1 MYYKFLR
8 RNATTTLF
16 VIGRHFEM
24 LDGKFFYLLPIFS
37 MILLVP
43 ITTVE
48 ASHNPNLYVSAENSQ
63 FNNYFSGSM
72 VIEVVIREPNLH
84 DTDEGKGEPD
94 VTLNGKSLRMVQATD
109 GNWYAYF
116 ANVDK
121 AKAADSTVGLAGEG
135 LDFGV
140 FCSRDTPSSVFG
152 ISLSETDGFAV
163 PESAG
168 LAGFTDG
175 NSSFSQCTGSPTG
188 SPNLNNVVRKTKSIN
203 TNSNIPTGQIGLDS
217 NAWPLIQ
224 LYSFDGV
231 TIQYNPGGPSQQVSL
246 EYDEIQNISLS
257 LDRDLYPNNS
267 EVFLTVNDFQ
277 LNQDPTDEDS
287 WTFDIGSSPSTFY
300 QAYDNGGS
308 SSANGG
314 AGLVDLV
321 PHLSTLGFEDNG
333 KLSVNLGSVIELKS
347 NEEQP
352 NTSVSDGS
360 QTFSE
365 ILTLVEVGPNSG
377 IFDNADDNDQST
389 LGILDGAP
397 RGQAGSIEYNKKSIS
412 VLTGS
417 STATFSLGN
426 PTLTIGDGYQSL
438 KPGTKFSI
446 VLVDPDQNFNSG
458 SRDDLDA
465 FSDSSLLPT
474 LKLGDPITLENA
486 FDVDFFTFS
495 TDSLTSGDSANSS
508 TPDPN
513 SARLI
518 IDTSSVTN
526 DNFEKISL
534 NLGISASE
542 LQSLFINTSLSN
554 SDGTNWLNY
563 DLRSFANDLE
573 ISDFSDTLMELSFG
587 SLGSSPVTII
597 DSGDLSS
604 PKGFVQLDDSDIQS
618 ISGKSGT
625 VYLVINFDSSND
637 STSVGNVSSEI
648 NSQPIIFDFF
658 SFGIVNSNE
667 VNNALYRFEL
677 EETSD
682 NSAIFDGTVEYS
694 VANQLN
700 ILDPLFIQTIQPIDD
715 QIKFIVTDR
724 LVDDEGI
731 SVSYSDLDEIGVFTT
746 TSTKSD
752 IDTTSG
758 ILSTNSQSYRF
769 GQPVTITLHDPDL
782 NLKNDLVDIYFVIN
796 DPNSENVDTVGKD
809 GVILLEVLFKDIRY
823 KRCTVNG
830 IEHGGLGATGFTLIE
845 TGSSTGIF
853 EGVIRIPTK
862 ICNNLGTELISSAGG
877 SLDVKYYD
885 SRDAFGNDNI
895 FSLLRSE
902 STSSFYSSPQLSAY
916 EIVKPLSG
924 KIEEIILSGSI
935 KNQKRGVPLNVTITY
950 PDGRS
955 QNFGS
960 TLSNSGS
967 YKSVISINEDSL
979 SGLYK
984 IELSYNTSHIGI
996 ISFVVSNPEIPDW
1009 IKNNAKRWS
1018 STLISDSE
1026 FIDGI
1031 EYLIEQDLMVI
1042 PPTESS
1048 SPYGQKTPDW
1058 IKNNAKWWADDLI
1071 SDEDFVKSIQYLVEK
1086 GIIRI

>member
-1 MYYKFLR
+1 
-8 RNATTTLF
+8 
-16 VIGRHFEM
+16 
-24 LDGKFFYLLPIFS
+24 
-37 MILLVP
+37 MILLIP
-43 ITTVE
+43 MINAE
-48 ASHNPNLYVSAENSQ
+48 ASSNPNLFVSAENSQ

-72 VIEVVIREPNLH
+72 VIEVVIRDPNLH
-84 DTDEGKGEPD
+84 DTGEGKGEPD

-116 ANVDK
+116 ANVEK
-121 AKAADSTVGLAGEG
+121 AKVADSTVGLDGEG

-140 FCSRDTPSSVFG
+140 FCSRDTLSSVFG

-163 PESAG
+163 PQSIG
-168 LAGFTDG
+168 LAGFTNG

-188 SPNLNNVVRKTKSIN
+188 STNLNNVVRKAKSIN

-217 NAWPLIQ
+217 NVWPLIQ
-224 LYSFDGV
+224 LYSFNAV

-246 EYDEIQNISLS
+246 EYDEIPNISLN
-257 LDRDLYPNNS
+257 LDRDLYPNNA

-300 QAYDNGGS
+300 QAYDNSGS

-314 AGLVDLV
+314 AGLVDLT
-321 PHLSTLGFEDNG
+321 PHLSALGFEDNG
-333 KLSVNLGSVIELKS
+333 KLSVNLGSIIELKS

-377 IFDNADDNDQST
+377 IFDNADHNDQST
-389 LGILDGAP
+389 LGILDNAP
-397 RGQAGSIEYNKKSIS
+397 RGQIGSIEYNKKSIS

-417 STATFSLGN
+417 STATFSLRN
-426 PTLTIGDGYQSL
+426 PTLTIGDGNQSL

-465 FSDSSLLPT
+465 FRNSSILPT
-474 LKLGDPITLENA
+474 LKIGNPITLENA
-486 FDVDFFTFS
+486 FDVDFFTLS

-518 IDTSSVTN
+518 IDTSTVSN
-526 DNFEKISL
+526 GNFEKISL

-542 LQSLFINTSLSN
+542 LQLLFIDTSLSN

-563 DLRSFANDLE
+563 DLRSFANDLD
-573 ISDFSDTLMELSFG
+573 ISDFTDTSMILSFD
-587 SLGSSPVTII
+587 SLGNSPVTII
-597 DSGDLSS
+597 ASGDLSS
-604 PKGFVQLDDSDIQS
+604 PKGFVQLDDADIKS

-625 VYLVINFDSSND
+625 VYLVINFE
-637 STSVGNVSSEI
+637 STGTGTISSEVD
-648 NSQPIIFDFF
+648 SQPIIFDFF
-658 SFGIVNSNE
+658 SFGIINSNN

-682 NSAIFDGTVEYS
+682 NSAIFDGTLEYS

-700 ILDPLFIQTIQPIDD
+700 ILDSKFIQTIHPIDD

-724 LVDDEGI
+724 LVDGEGI
-731 SVSYSDLDEIGVFTT
+731 SVSYFDLDEVGVFTT

-752 IDTTSG
+752 INTTSG

-782 NLKNDLVDIYFVIN
+782 NLKSDLVDVYFVIN

-823 KRCTVNG
+823 KRCTVDG
-830 IEHGGLGATGFTLIE
+830 VEHGGLGATGFTLVE
-845 TGSSTGIF
+845 TGPSTGIF
-853 EGVIRIPTK
+853 EGVIRIPTT
-862 ICNNLGTELISSAGG
+862 ICNKSGTELISSAGG

-885 SRDAFGNDNI
+885 SRDAFGNSNI

-902 STSSFYSSPQLSAY
+902 STSSFYSFPQLSAY

-924 KIEEIILSGSI
+924 KFEEIILSGSI
-935 KNQKRGVPLNVTITY
+935 KNQKRGVPLTVTITY
-950 PDGRS
+950 PDGQS
-955 QNFGS
+955 QNFGVN
-960 TLSNSGS
+960 LSNSGS
-967 YKSVISINEDSL
+967 YKSVISINENSL
-979 SGLYK
+979 PGLYK
-984 IELSYNTSHIGI
+984 IELYYNTSHVGI
-996 ISFVVSNPEIPDW
+996 ISFVVSSPEIPDW
-1009 IKNNAKRWS
+1009 IKNKAKLWS
-1018 STLISDSE
+1018 STSISDSE
-1026 FIDGI
+1026 FVSGI
-1031 EYLIEQDLMVI
+1031 EYLIEKGFIVTS
-1042 PPTESS
+1042 PTESS
-1048 SPYGQKTPDW
+1048 SISEQKIPDW

-1071 SDEDFVKSIQYLVEK
+1071 SDEDFVKSIQYLITK

>member
-1 MYYKFLR
+1 M
-8 RNATTTLF
+8 NA
-16 VIGRHFEM
+16 
-24 LDGKFFYLLPIFS
+24 
-37 MILLVP
+37 
-43 ITTVE
+43 E
-48 ASHNPNLYVSAENSQ
+48 ASSNPNLFVSAENSQ

-72 VIEVVIREPNLH
+72 VIEVVIRDPNLH

-116 ANVDK
+116 ANVEK
-121 AKAADSTVGLAGEG
+121 AKVADATQAVDSGEG

-140 FCSRDTPSSVFG
+140 FCSRDTSSSVFG

-163 PESAG
+163 PQSTVG
-168 LAGFTDG
+168 STDG
-175 NSSFSQCTGSPTG
+175 NSSFTQCTGPTSG
-188 SPNLNNVVRKTKSIN
+188 SNLNNVVRKAKSIN
-203 TNSNIPTGQIGLDS
+203 TNPNIPTGQIGLDP

-224 LYSFDGV
+224 LYSFDDV

-246 EYDEIQNISLS
+246 EYDEIQNISFN
-257 LDRDLYPNNS
+257 LDRDLYPKNA

-287 WTFDIGSSPSTFY
+287 WTFNINSTVSTFY
-300 QAYDNGGS
+300 QAFDNSGNDA
-308 SSANGG
+308 ANGNS
-314 AGLVDLV
+314 GLVDLV
-321 PHLSTLGFEDNG
+321 PHLSALGFEDNG
-333 KLSVNLGSVIELKS
+333 KLSVNLGSVIELQS
-347 NEEQP
+347 NDEQP
-352 NTSVSDGS
+352 DTSVSDGS

-377 IFDNADDNDQST
+377 IFDNADNSDQST
-389 LGILDGAP
+389 LGILDDAP

-417 STATFSLGN
+417 STAAFSLN

-438 KPGTKFSI
+438 KPGTKYPI

-458 SRDDLDA
+458 ARDDLDA
-465 FSDSSLLPT
+465 FRDSSIIPT
-474 LKLGDPITLENA
+474 LRIGNPITLENA
-486 FDVDFFTFS
+486 FDVDFFTLS
-495 TDSLTSGDSANSS
+495 TDSSPISPAPNSS
-508 TPDPN
+508 VPDQN

-518 IDTSSVTN
+518 IDTSSVP
-526 DNFEKISL
+526 DGDFEKISL

-542 LQSLFINTSLSN
+542 LKSLFIDTSLSN

-573 ISDFSDTLMELSFG
+573 ISDFTDTSMILSFG
-587 SLGSSPVTII
+587 SLGASPVTII

-604 PKGFVQLDDSDIQS
+604 PQGFVQLDDDVIQS

-625 VYLVINFDSSND
+625 VYLVINFT
-637 STSVGNVSSEI
+637 STGVGSVSSEVD
-648 NSQPIIFDFF
+648 SQPIIFDFF
-658 SFGIVNSNE
+658 SFGIVNSND
-667 VNNALYRFEL
+667 VNNSIYRFEL

-700 ILDPLFIQTIQPIDD
+700 ILDPQFIQTIQSIDD

-731 SVSYSDLDEIGVFTT
+731 SVSYSDLDQVGVFTT

-752 IDTTSG
+752 IDTISG
-758 ILSTNSQSYRF
+758 ILSISSQSYRF
-769 GQPVTITLHDPDL
+769 GQPVTITLNDPDL

-823 KRCTVNG
+823 KRCTVDG
-830 IEHGGLGATGFTLIE
+830 VEHGGLGATGFTLVE
-845 TGSSTGIF
+845 TGPSTGIF
-853 EGVIRIPTK
+853 EGVIRIPTT
-862 ICNNLGTELISSAGG
+862 ICDKSGTKLISSAGG
-877 SLDVKYYD
+877 SLDVKYFD
-885 SRDAFGNDNI
+885 SRDAFGNPNI
-895 FSLLRSE
+895 FSLLKSK
-902 STSSFYSSPQLSAY
+902 SASSFYSSPQLSAY

-924 KIEEIILSGSI
+924 KVEEILLSGSMV
-935 KNQKRGVPLNVTITY
+935 NHQRGVPLTVTITY

-967 YKSVISINEDSL
+967 YRSIISINENSL
-979 SGLYK
+979 FGLYK
-984 IELSYNTSHIGI
+984 IELSQNNFHVGT
-996 ISFVVSNPEIPDW
+996 ISFVVSAPEIPSW
-1009 IKNNAKRWS
+1009 IKNNAKLWS
-1018 STLISDSE
+1018 STPTSDSE
-1026 FIDGI
+1026 FIGEI
-1031 EYLIEQDLMVI
+1031 EYLIEEGLIVI
-1042 PPTESS
+1042 SHTERSS
-1048 SPYGQKTPDW
+1048 ITKQEIPSW
-1058 IKNNAKWWADDLI
+1058 IKNNAKWWTDNLI
-1071 SDEDFVKSIQYLVEK
+1071 SDEDFINSIQYLVNK